1 MKTRVEF
8 TGKSQYS
15 DWEIWDKGYI
25 DGYVRGADERTYAI
39 VVLEKDNTIVL
50 CPNYQIKAIGFIK

>member
-8 TGKSQYS
+8 IGTSQYNE
-15 DWEIWDKGYI
+15 WNIGDKGYI
-25 DGYVRGADERTYAI
+25 DGYVRGGDERPYAV

-50 CPNYQIKAIGFIK
+50 AISHSIKAIGFVK